1 MYEIRIIEQPRR
13 KKSFDVSVTNLKAG
27 VFQKMSEVTPFRAFS
42 DFTLFGV
49 DLSTVHF
56 KNNYKHFHMS
66 GKQYGTG
73 TY

>member
-1 MYEIRIIEQPRR
+1 MYEKRIIEQLRR

-27 VFQKMSEVTPFRAFS
+27 VFQKKSQVTHFKAFS
-42 DFTLFGV
+42 DLTLFGV

-56 KNNYKHFHMS
+56 KNNYKHFHTS